1 LERDDMP
8 FGRGFWIVLIAAVAT
23 MSLAGTA
30 LTNSISAPAKTSSA
44 SAAAAIGEFTFDQ
57 VAYNL
62 NTTDPRRVDSITFR
76 ILNQGTVPGVI
87 RARPVSTGSWY
98 ACSGVISAPH
108 VLATCNT
115 TSPQWTL
122 VSGLTNMTS
131 LTVVIR
137 D

>member
-1 LERDDMP
+1 MV
-8 FGRGFWIVLIAAVAT
+8 FGRGFWIVLIAAAAT
-23 MSLAGTA
+23 LSFAGTA
-30 LTNSISAPAKTSSA
+30 VTSGLAAPAKTS
-44 SAAAAIGEFTFDQ
+44 AATSSAAIGEFTFDQ
-57 VAYNL
+57 IAYSL
-62 NTTDPRRVDSITFR
+62 NTTDPRRVDTITFR

-87 RARPVSTGSWY
+87 RVRPVSTGSWY

-131 LTVVIR
+131 LTIVIR